1 MKCPKCQTDNP
12 SDSKFC
18 RECATPI
25 PASVADA
32 LPAHQKDHISFT
44 KTLETTS
51 DELARGT
58 LFAGR
63 DEIIEELGA
72 GGMGRVYRAY
82 DKKIEEEGALKLIR
96 PDIAAE
102 ERTVERFRNE
112 MKIARKIRH
121 ANIGGMFDLQE
132 EGKNLFI
139 TMEYVRGEDLK
150 SVIRRMKVLT
160 AGTAVSIARQVA
172 EGLGEAHRLGGVHRD
187 PKPGTIMIDKEGHA
201 KIIDFGIPRTLA

>member
-63 DEIIEELGA
+63 YEIIEELGA

-96 PDIAAE
+96 PEIAAE
-102 ERTVERFRNE
+102 KRTVDRFRNE
-112 MKIARKIRH
+112 IKTARKITHKHVCRTH
-121 ANIGGMFDLQE
+121 DLGE
-132 EGKNLFI
+132 EGKALFI
-139 TMEYVRGEDLK
+139 TMEYVRGEGLK
-150 SVIRRMKVLT
+150 SVMRRMGTLT
-160 AGTAVSIARQVA
+160 AG
-172 EGLGEAHRLGGVHRD
+172 EAIFVGPRGAAGRGG
-187 PKPGTIMIDKEGHA
+187 
-201 KIIDFGIPRTLA
+201 